1 MLYFE
6 PKSHT
11 YRLDDPV
18 NGPLCIS
25 ATTFL
30 GLFKPEF
37 NEEFWS
43 YYTALRNLLNMDK
56 KEFAKWIIWK
66 YKYNFDILKLRTTQ
80 QNKEE
85 LAWIGAMNNI
95 SEQELDFQQSLVKV
109 EWKFESDR
117 SKTKGTAFHNLME
130 NEVIKDAG
138 LDYDGVFA
146 KVLEERH
153 DLSKLHDPSHIVI
166 APELQMYNRE
176 YMISGT
182 ADKVFIH
189 PDKRVDID
197 DWKTNKKIETT
208 SKYRMTGPISHIPD
222 CNAQHYYL
230 QISLY
235 AWMLEQYGY
244 RPNNLKFTHVVVDDQ
259 FNILERTEYVTR
271 YLRNEII
278 SMIKYFDV
286 NREEMLNKLKNK

>member
-30 GLFKPEF
+30 GLFKPKF
-37 NEEFWS
+37 DEEFWS
-43 YYTALRNLLNMDK
+43 YYTALRRILNKEK
-56 KEFAKWIIWK
+56 KEFSKWLIIK
-66 YKYNFDILKLRTTQ
+66 YKYNFNILELRSTQ
-80 QNKEE
+80 ENKAE
-85 LAWIGAMNNI
+85 LAWIGAMNNV
-95 SEQELDFQQSLVKV
+95 SEQELDFQQSMIKV
-109 EWKFESDR
+109 EWRFENDR

-130 NEVIKDAG
+130 DEVIKDAG
-138 LDYDGVFA
+138 LQYEGVFA

-153 DLSKLHDPSHIVI
+153 DLSKLHDPTCVVI

-189 PDKRVDID
+189 PNKKVDID
-197 DWKTNKKIETT
+197 DWKTNKKIETKGK
-208 SKYRMTGPISHIPD
+208 SKMLGPVSHIDD
-222 CNAQHYYL
+222 CNANHYYL

-244 RPNNLKFTHVVVDDQ
+244 TPNNLKFTHVEIDEDYNIVD
-259 FNILERTEYVTR
+259 RTEYVTR
-271 YLRNEII
+271 YLKNEVVG
-278 SMIKYFDV
+278 MIKYFHQ
-286 NREEMLNKLKNK
+286 NREQMLAKLKQK